1 VHVSQSV
8 SQLRSVYISI
18 TEKTDVIHLV
28 EEQLFEGITEG
39 ASFSIH
45 SITFIKVKQYYWS
58 SRLGREMQID

>member
-1 VHVSQSV
+1 MHVSQSV

-28 EEQLFEGITEG
+28 EEQLFEEG